1 MAKKDQMTGLARV
14 AAACTFGEPDRVPAA
29 PLVCGITHRVAG
41 VTYGEWSSGDN
52 VDAMIQGHVD
62 ALDLI
67 GHDGIVALVD
77 LSVEA
82 ADFGQEVIFP
92 EFDTAHPNY
101 DNPFIKTPDDYKKIE
116 KVNPRKTKRMKSVV
130 DMIAGCSKQIGKTH
144 AIFGFVYGSLGV
156 LSMMRGPENFFMD
169 LIECPD
175 KVMPALQAMDETL
188 FEYAMAQAEAGAHG
202 VCYDNLYCSQSLLSK
217 EMWEKFEGPSLKK
230 LADGIKEKG
239 CLMVLHNCGNGIY
252 FDMCQKWS
260 APNAISHAYVSDDV
274 DSWQEHKK
282 KWGGQ
287 IATIGWMPPGPVA
300 MLGTPDEIEEEVKA
314 EIEIFMPGSGF
325 VMSTGCEFPPNAPL
339 LNAKRIVDAA
349 HKYGVY
355 A

>member
-1 MAKKDQMTGLARV
+1 MAKTDQMTSVARV
-14 AAACTFGEPDRVPAA
+14 AAACTFGEPDRVPVA

-41 VTYGEWSSGDN
+41 ITYGEWSTGDN
-52 VDAMIQGHVD
+52 VDAMVQGH
-62 ALDLI
+62 LDCLELI

-116 KVNPRKTKRMKSVV
+116 YINPRKTKRMKSVI
-130 DMIAGCSKQIGKTH
+130 DMIAGCSKQIGSTH
-144 AIFGFVYGSLGV
+144 AIVGFVYGSLGV
-156 LSMMRGPENFFMD
+156 LSMMRGPEQFFMD

-175 KVMPALQAMDETL
+175 KVLPALQAMDETL

-239 CLMVLHNCGNGIY
+239 CLMALHNCGNGIY
-252 FDMCQKWS
+252 FDMSEKWS
-260 APNAISHAYVSDDV
+260 APNVISHAYVSDDV
-274 DSWQEHKK
+274 DSWEEHKK
-282 KWGGQ
+282 KWGGK
-287 IATIGWMPPGPVA
+287 IATMGWMPPGPVA
-300 MLGTPDEIEEEVKA
+300 MLGSPEEIEEEVKA
-314 EIEIFMPGSGF
+314 EIEIFQPGAGF